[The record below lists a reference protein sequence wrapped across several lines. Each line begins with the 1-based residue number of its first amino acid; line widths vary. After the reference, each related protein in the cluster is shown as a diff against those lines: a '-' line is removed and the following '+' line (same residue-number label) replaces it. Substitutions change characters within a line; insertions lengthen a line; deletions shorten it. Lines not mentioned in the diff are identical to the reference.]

1 MLLVAQLV
9 QIANA
14 QHDRERRAA
23 APGEEDRGWAYR
35 SLAEEIAGVLGCS
48 RRTAQARMGDAVQLV
63 NDYPETL
70 ARMQAGEVT
79 GAQARVILR
88 HGETLDQDARG
99 MYEGRVLARLAEA
112 SMNTAR
118 LAAACEKIAEDLH
131 PVPLSERFATAHARR
146 RVVFECDRDGM
157 GWLHAYLPAL
167 VGHAALERIRALASE
182 LKTADTDHTATATAP
197 AAPAAASGA
206 AFGIASPA
214 HAPAAPHA
222 AAAMH
227 ESDAR
232 AAPDAP
238 DARTAAQRQ
247 ADVLADLLLA
257 GAPTA
262 GPDGVPTGLSSIRA
276 HVQITIPA
284 RPLLDTVAARHNAD
298 AGTDTLPDLGT
309 PSAAT
314 GLAAA
319 SADDPSPARA
329 PASPRGAPPE
339 PSSPDGAW
347 LCGHG
352 AIPIVQALDL
362 TANAPGWERLF
373 HDADT
378 GALLTVDHRL
388 PTTAQRRYLTARD
401 EHCRFPGCRT
411 PIRTRTTDADHTR
424 DHRHGGPTCI
434 CNLAYLC
441 ESHHTLKHH
450 SAWTVRQ
457 KPGGVLQWTSPTG
470 RTYTDIPAP
479 AIRFTPDG
487 DPPPF

>member
-1 MLLVAQLV
+1 
-9 QIANA
+9 
-14 QHDRERRAA
+14 
-23 APGEEDRGWAYR
+23 
-35 SLAEEIAGVLGCS
+35 
-48 RRTAQARMGDAVQLV
+48 
-63 NDYPETL
+63 
-70 ARMQAGEVT
+70 
-79 GAQARVILR
+79 
-88 HGETLDQDARG
+88 
-99 MYEGRVLARLAEA
+99 
-112 SMNTAR
+112 
-118 LAAACEKIAEDLH
+118 
-131 PVPLSERFATAHARR
+131 
-146 RVVFECDRDGM
+146 RDGM

-167 VGHAALERIRALASE
+167 VGHAALERLRALASE

-197 AAPAAASGA
+197 AAPASASGA

-214 HAPAAPHA
+214 APHA
-222 AAAMH
+222 PAAMH

-232 AAPDAP
+232 TAPDAPDAP

-257 GAPTA
+257 GAPTT
-262 GPDGVPTGLSSIRA
+262 GPDGVPTGLSGIRA

-298 AGTDTLPDLGT
+298 AATGTLPDLGT
-309 PSAAT
+309 P
-314 GLAAA
+314 
-319 SADDPSPARA
+319 PA
-329 PASPRGAPPE
+329 PAPRGAPPAR
-339 PSSPDGAW
+339 SSPDGAW

-352 AIPIVQALDL
+352 TIPIVQALDL
-362 TANAPGWERLF
+362 AANAPGWERLF

-411 PIRTRTTDADHTR
+411 PIRTRTTDTDHTR
-424 DHRHGGPTCI
+424 DHHHGGPTCI

-450 SAWTVRQ
+450 SAWTVHQ
-457 KPGGVLQWTSPTG
+457 KPGGILHWTSPTG

-479 AIRFTPDG
+479 TLRFTPDG